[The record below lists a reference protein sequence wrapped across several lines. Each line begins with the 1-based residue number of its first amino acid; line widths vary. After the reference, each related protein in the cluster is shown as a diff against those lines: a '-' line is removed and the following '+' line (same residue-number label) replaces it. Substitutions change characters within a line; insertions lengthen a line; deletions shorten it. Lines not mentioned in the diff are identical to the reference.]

1 MANGLQR
8 LDRERSSGL
17 NYLSMV
23 DNKDNDLLDLD
34 EEDYDTVLAPD
45 IDFTGTIQFAEPFMI
60 KGRVSG
66 KIDATSDLLIDSDA
80 EVKANIHASRVIIKG
95 SVTGDV
101 TATQMVHVFSSGKL
115 NGDVTAPEVILE
127 SGCFFSGICTMNR

>member
-1 MANGLQR
+1 
-8 LDRERSSGL
+8 
-17 NYLSMV
+17 MV

-60 KGRVSG
+60 KGRVAG
-66 KIDATSDLLIDSDA
+66 NIDATSDLMIESGA
-80 EVKANIHASRVIIKG
+80 EVKADIKANRVIIKG
-95 SVTGDV
+95 SVDGNV

-127 SGCFFSGICTMNR
+127 SGCYFTGICTMNR

>member
-1 MANGLQR
+1 
-8 LDRERSSGL
+8 
-17 NYLSMV
+17 MV

-45 IDFTGTIQFAEPFMI
+45 IDFTGTIQFSQPFMI

-66 KIDATSDLLIDSDA
+66 QIDATSDLLIDTGA
-80 EVKANIHASRVIIKG
+80 VVKADIRAKRVIIKG
-95 SVTGDV
+95 NVEGNV
-101 TATQMVHVFSSGKL
+101 NATEMVHVFSSGTL
-115 NGDVTAPEVILE
+115 TGDVHAPEVVLE

>member
-1 MANGLQR
+1 
-8 LDRERSSGL
+8 
-17 NYLSMV
+17 MV

-60 KGRVSG
+60 KGKVSG
-66 KIDATSDLLIDSDA
+66 RIDATSDLLVDSGA
-80 EVKANIHASRVIIKG
+80 EVKANINAARVIIKG
-95 SVTGDV
+95 AVI
-101 TATQMVHVFSSGKL
+101 
-115 NGDVTAPEVILE
+115 GDVTAPEVVLE

>member
-1 MANGLQR
+1 
-8 LDRERSSGL
+8 
-17 NYLSMV
+17 MV

-60 KGRVSG
+60 KGKVSG
-66 KIDATSDLLIDSDA
+66 RIDATSDLLVDSGA
-80 EVKANIHASRVIIKG
+80 EVKANINAARVIIKG

-115 NGDVTAPEVILE
+115 TGDVTAPEVVLE